1 MRHLS
6 DDTVYPVRPVW
17 AFRSANGGNDMKAI
31 LIPFEESDVVDSVLG
46 TAFFTAQRFGG
57 YIEGVYVQP
66 ALPAIASADGFGVV
80 TPAFVEKYEQ
90 EDRDRISQAEQYFN
104 DFMQARGVSSEI
116 VPDQPSAVWQNVGPS
131 DDYVGHRGRLFDVVV
146 VGRPIHGATTPTM
159 HTLEAALF
167 ETGRPILI
175 APPKSPSVLG
185 ESIVIAWNGSTETAR
200 TIALAMPFLRMA
212 KRVTVSTVEDAMVP
226 GPTGAEVAQYLGRS
240 GIEATAVSASAGKRS
255 LGEAMLEEAA
265 AHGADLLVKGAY
277 THSRL
282 RQMIFGGATSHILA
296 YSEIPVIMAH

>member
-1 MRHLS
+1 
-6 DDTVYPVRPVW
+6 
-17 AFRSANGGNDMKAI
+17 MKAI
-31 LIPFEESDVVDSVLG
+31 LVPFEESDVVDSVLG
-46 TAFFTAQRFGG
+46 TAVLAAQRFGS

-90 EDRDRISQAEQYFN
+90 EDRARISQAEQYFN
-104 DFMQARGVSSEI
+104 DFMQARGVAGSE
-116 VPDQPSAVWQNVGPS
+116 PSTPSDQASAVWQNVGPS
-131 DDYVGHRGRLFDVVV
+131 DDYVGHRGRLFDLVV
-146 VGRPIHGATTPTM
+146 VGRPVHGATTPTM

-175 APPKSPSVLG
+175 APPKALPTLG
-185 ESIVIAWNGSTETAR
+185 ETAVIAWNGSTETAR
-200 TIALAMPFLRMA
+200 TIAFAMPFLKRAA
-212 KRVTVSTVEDAMVP
+212 KVVVSTVEDAMVP
-226 GPTGAEVAQYLGRS
+226 GPTGADVARHLARN
-240 GIEATAVSASAGKRS
+240 GINATAADCVAGKRS

-265 AHGADLLVKGAY
+265 THGADLIVKGAY

>member
-1 MRHLS
+1 
-6 DDTVYPVRPVW
+6 
-17 AFRSANGGNDMKAI
+17 MKAI
-31 LIPFEESDVVDSVLG
+31 LVPFEESDVVDSVLG
-46 TAFFTAQRFGG
+46 TAVLAAKAFGS

-90 EDRDRISQAEQYFN
+90 EDRARITQAEQYFN
-104 DFMQARGVSSEI
+104 EFVQARGLSNVEPQTAS
-116 VPDQPSAVWQNVGPS
+116 DTPSAVWQNVGPS
-131 DDYVGHRGRLFDVVV
+131 DDYVGHRGRLFDLIV

-175 APPKSPSVLG
+175 APPKAPEVLG
-185 ESIVIAWNGSTETAR
+185 ETVVISWNGSTETAR
-200 TIALAMPFLRMA
+200 TIAFAMPFLLRA
-212 KRVTVSTVEDAMVP
+212 KKVVVSTVVDSLVP
-226 GPTGAEVAQYLGRS
+226 GPSGQEVARYLALN
-240 GIEATAVSASAGKRS
+240 GIEAAASDCTIGRRS

-265 AHGADLLVKGAY
+265 KHGADLIVKGAY